1 MYLVRHP
8 ASNQAF
14 LFFYLLGPWR
24 LAVCGQCSAL
34 LPTPTPTTFGHQKL
48 PSHNAVLSPK
58 SLNFQSE
65 MVEKFV
71 YHFTLD
77 NLGVVAESLFLVLRQ
92 VNEFPDLVEGRGQLA
107 ACLQDIW
114 VRGETSTCWFF
125 RLLNSLFERPC
136 CIEKK
141 TIVLERP
148 CCKRMVLPAQQ
159 CINHFFRH
167 EQQDSLIVCRSPQ
180 TLWWPASFPV

>member
-8 ASNQAF
+8 ASNQTF

-65 MVEKFV
+65 MVEKFF

-77 NLGVVAESLFLVLRQ
+77 SLVWGPEKGSRLQPQDCPKWNGRQ
-92 VNEFPDLVEGRGQLA
+92 
-107 ACLQDIW
+107 
-114 VRGETSTCWFF
+114 TSTI
-125 RLLNSLFERPC
+125 SLAMGVFLPWMFNPAVMLHR
-136 CIEKK
+136 K

-180 TLWWPASFPV
+180 TLWWSASFPV